1 MDGWNGLKGAI
12 WREWIKDEI
21 YETSQEEEFR
31 EDGLFEDGIGE
42 EELLVEDGM
51 GQKE

>member
-21 YETSQEEEFR
+21 YETS
-31 EDGLFEDGIGE
+31 
-42 EELLVEDGM
+42 
-51 GQKE
+51 